1 MDAGNAPLGGSENA
15 AFIRS
20 CPYLVPGVRLLADT
34 AYHSDA
40 RCVCPHRMPELTVE
54 AAGSI
59 EEAERRRRVNH
70 RISSSRQL
78 IEHQF
83 SRVKHTFRQLQ
94 SQWQFPLSDLP
105 AAFRAACLLANWLAR
120 SRHLYV

>member
-1 MDAGNAPLGGSENA
+1 VDAGNAPLGGSENA

-20 CPYLVPGVRLLADT
+20 CPYLVPGVKLLADT

-40 RCVCPHRMPELTVE
+40 RCVCPHRVPELTVE

-78 IEHQF
+78 IE
-83 SRVKHTFRQLQ
+83 HTFRQLQ